1 MRKYIAVILAVVM
14 LFVLTACGAQE
25 NNNNSNIQTEQSR
38 TEGTKTE
45 TEGTTEDTKGTEESK
60 KETTEATTAESIEQK
75 EDTIRPEFK
84 EAMDAYEA
92 FYDEYCKFM
101 EEYKKNPTDLSLLGK
116 YTEMLTKLD
125 EMNKAFEAWDEDE
138 MSTAELKYY
147 LDVNNRVTQKMID
160 VIG

>member
-1 MRKYIAVILAVVM
+1 MRKYIAVVLAVVM
-14 LFVLTACGAQE
+14 LFVLAACGAQE
-25 NNNNSNIQTEQSR
+25 NNNDSNIQTE
-38 TEGTKTE
+38 GIKTE
-45 TEGTTEDTKGTEESK
+45 NT
-60 KETTEATTAESIEQK
+60 EQK

-125 EMNKAFEAWDEDE
+125 EMNKAFQAWDEDE

-160 VIG
+160 IVG